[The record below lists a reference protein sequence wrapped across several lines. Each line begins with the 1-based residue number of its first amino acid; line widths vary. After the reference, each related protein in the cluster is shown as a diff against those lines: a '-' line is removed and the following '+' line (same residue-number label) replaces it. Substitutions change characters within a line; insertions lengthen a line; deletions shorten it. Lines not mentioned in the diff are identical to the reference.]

1 MKDYLKFKLEAVPAG
16 SGVSWLRSRYGDPL
30 LLLLVTAGLVLLIA
44 CANLAN
50 LFLAR
55 ATIRGHEIAVPLAIG
70 ASRGRLIR
78 QLMTES
84 LLLAAAGAA
93 LGLLLSGTLSRFLVA
108 MLGTEG
114 NPLFLDLDPDPR
126 MLTFTAG
133 LASLTCLLFGLMPA
147 LRATR
152 ISPGDAMK
160 TSSRSLTA
168 SRELFGLRQALVV
181 SQVALSLVLLVG
193 ALLFSGS
200 LRNLLAVD
208 AGFQQNGVLI
218 AEVDFSRF
226 KIPSERRG
234 GFKRDLL
241 ERIRALPNVYSAAEV
256 GIVPLSGGGID
267 NNVWID
273 GSDPTRKLEPNFN
286 WISGGYLKT
295 MAMILLAGR
304 DFDDRDTPTSPRV
317 AIVNQSFAGRLG
329 LGTNPVGKRFR
340 REATPSEPE
349 LVFEIV
355 GLIRDTK
362 YYNLREEFR
371 PIAFLSTSQDAHPDP
386 FVQILVRSSASLAD
400 LTSGIRSAVA
410 EISSTI
416 GIDFRALETTIR
428 EGLLRERLMATL
440 SGFFGLLAALS
451 ATIGLYGVISYLVVR
466 RTSEIGIRMALGAQP
481 EDVLW
486 MVLKEALVLT
496 FSGIAIGLP
505 CAMACAHFVSSLL
518 FGLKGTD
525 PASPL

>member
-1 MKDYLKFKLEAVPAG
+1 MPRHAP
-16 SGVSWLRSRYGDPL
+16 GV

-50 LFLAR
+50 LLLAR
-55 ATIRGHEIAVPLAIG
+55 ATIRGHEIAVRLAIG

-234 GFKRDLL
+234 AFKRDLL

-273 GSDPTRKLEPNFN
+273 GSDPTRKLESNFN

-295 MAMILLAGR
+295 MGMILLAGR

-428 EGLLRERLMATL
+428 GRSVARAPDGDAVRILRLACGADRDDL
-440 SGFFGLLAALS
+440 SLRRDVVPGGAADQRDRNPH
-451 ATIGLYGVISYLVVR
+451 GVR
-466 RTSEIGIRMALGAQP
+466 RAARRRSLDGA
-481 EDVLW
+481 ERS
-486 MVLKEALVLT
+486 AR
-496 FSGIAIGLP
+496 
-505 CAMACAHFVSSLL
+505 AHI
-518 FGLKGTD
+518 
-525 PASPL
+525 

>member
-1 MKDYLKFKLEAVPAG
+1 MG
-16 SGVSWLRSRYGDPL
+16 
-30 LLLLVTAGLVLLIA
+30 
-44 CANLAN
+44 
-50 LFLAR
+50 
-55 ATIRGHEIAVPLAIG
+55 
-70 ASRGRLIR
+70 
-78 QLMTES
+78 
-84 LLLAAAGAA
+84 
-93 LGLLLSGTLSRFLVA
+93 
-108 MLGTEG
+108 
-114 NPLFLDLDPDPR
+114 
-126 MLTFTAG
+126 
-133 LASLTCLLFGLMPA
+133 
-147 LRATR
+147 
-152 ISPGDAMK
+152 
-160 TSSRSLTA
+160 
-168 SRELFGLRQALVV
+168 
-181 SQVALSLVLLVG
+181 
-193 ALLFSGS
+193 
-200 LRNLLAVD
+200 
-208 AGFQQNGVLI
+208 
-218 AEVDFSRF
+218 
-226 KIPSERRG
+226 
-234 GFKRDLL
+234 
-241 ERIRALPNVYSAAEV
+241 
-256 GIVPLSGGGID
+256 
-267 NNVWID
+267 
-273 GSDPTRKLEPNFN
+273 
-286 WISGGYLKT
+286 
-295 MAMILLAGR
+295 MILLAGR

-440 SGFFGLLAALS
+440 SGFFGLLAALI
-451 ATIGLYGVISYLVVR
+451 ATIGLYGVMSYLVVR
-466 RTSEIGIRMALGAQP
+466 RTSEIGIRMAFGAQP

-525 PASPL
+525 PASLL